1 MITQVK
7 IVIAGAG
14 GHGAIVA
21 DILREAAIGFVDDRP
36 ELQGTTVFGLPV
48 FGPLASLPEVGHDAI
63 VVAIGDNGT
72 RREVTERLV
81 AAGERLA
88 TAIHPFTSIAPSATI
103 GEGAM
108 LCAGAIVLPRAV
120 IGRGVIVNTKGSVDH
135 DSVIG
140 DFAHISV
147 GASLGAN
154 VRIGEE
160 AFVALGASIVSG
172 RNVGARTIVGAGAV
186 VVRDVPD
193 DVTVLG
199 VPARITSQRG

>member
-1 MITQVK
+1 VK

-14 GHGAIVA
+14 GHGAVVA
-21 DILREAAIGFVDDRP
+21 DILREEAVGFVDDNA
-36 ELQGTTVFGLPV
+36 ELHGTSILGLPV
-48 FGPLASLPEVGHDAI
+48 LGPIASLPEVGHDAI
-63 VVAIGDNGT
+63 VVAIGDNRT

-88 TAIHPFTSIAPSATI
+88 TAIHPFTSIAPSATL
-103 GEGAM
+103 GEGSM
-108 LCAGAIVLPRAV
+108 ICAGAIVLPRAV

-135 DSVIG
+135 DSVVG

-147 GASLGAN
+147 GATLGAN
-154 VRIGEE
+154 VRIGDES
-160 AFVALGASIVSG
+160 FVALGASVISG

-199 VPARITSQRG
+199 VPARITSRRA